1 MELEWLLLPFTELEL
16 SGDTTLWLPPPLF
29 LKPLRRKLNDKE
41 GDLIIPLDAL
51 LGMGIS
57 LEGETTDGWNDLG
70 EDGGRSISSVTITI
84 AIVLPF
90 FSGRDQF
97 VFLWQ
102 ARRRAVNIA
111 PDEPF
116 NAFVYQLPFA

>member
-16 SGDTTLWLPPPLF
+16 SGDTTLWLPPLLF

-84 AIVLPF
+84 AIGLLF

-97 VFLWQ
+97 VACGKLD
-102 ARRRAVNIA
+102 AVLLTLHQMNLLMHLSIG
-111 PDEPF
+111 F
-116 NAFVYQLPFA
+116 RLH